1 MEEDV
6 LHSTLSVLPCQ
17 DIPNVLVAPGQ
28 CNKAPR
34 RRQRDAGACSV
45 IRQDGVSPRAQRYFD
60 IRQESTRVHEHE
72 GQI

>member
-17 DIPNVLVAPGQ
+17 DIPYALAASGQ

-34 RRQRDAGACSV
+34 G
-45 IRQDGVSPRAQRYFD
+45 
-60 IRQESTRVHEHE
+60 H
-72 GQI
+72 

>member
-17 DIPNVLVAPGQ
+17 DIPDALVAPGQ

-34 RRQRDAGACSV
+34 RRQRGACACSI
-45 IRQDGVSPRAQRYFD
+45 IRQDGVNPRAQRRF
-60 IRQESTRVHEHE
+60 
-72 GQI
+72 